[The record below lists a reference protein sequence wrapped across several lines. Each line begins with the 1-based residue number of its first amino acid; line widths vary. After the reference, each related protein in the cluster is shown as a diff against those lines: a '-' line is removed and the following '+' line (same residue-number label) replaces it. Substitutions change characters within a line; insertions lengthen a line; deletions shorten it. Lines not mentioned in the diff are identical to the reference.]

1 MKDKSVKPVD
11 VQVLI
16 EPNSL
21 QEKDE
26 TVDAEEDSNKGIQ
39 ETQNLKKEDMK
50 CSFVIKNQR

>member
-21 QEKDE
+21 KKKDE
-26 TVDAEEDSNKGIQ
+26 TVDAEEDSDKGIH
-39 ETQNLKKEDMK
+39 ETQNLKKLCYEMFI
-50 CSFVIKNQR
+50 CH